1 MIGLKADEELSTVK
15 IGAANKKQVIVA
27 GTLLAI
33 LVAVVI
39 YDLAGSGTSSAAPPA
54 TSTTIARGKPG
65 NKQVAQN
72 STDPTFH
79 RLQLEESRKIK
90 YEPGRNIFEM
100 QAAPM
105 PTPVADVRK
114 PTPPPAFTPPPT
126 PPPPPIPLKFYGFA
140 SKPGETK
147 RIFLAEGDPQNS
159 IVFIAKQGDIV
170 DRRYRVLQIAA
181 NSVQIEDVLYSNK
194 QTIPLTVR

>member
-1 MIGLKADEELSTVK
+1 VN
-15 IGAANKKQVIVA
+15 IGAANKKQVIIA
-27 GTLLAI
+27 GALLAI
-33 LVAVVI
+33 LAAVLI
-39 YDLAGSGTSSAAPPA
+39 YDLAGTGTSSAAPPA
-54 TSTTIARGKPG
+54 TSTTVPRGKAG
-65 NKQVAQN
+65 TKQIAQN
-72 STDPTFH
+72 DTDPTFH

-105 PTPVADVRK
+105 PTPMANVR
-114 PTPPPAFTPPPT
+114 PTPPPGPPTPTPT

-140 SKPGETK
+140 NKPGETK

-159 IVFIAKQGDIV
+159 VVFIAKQGDIV

-181 NSVQIEDVLYSNK
+181 NSVQIEDVLYNNK
-194 QTIPLTVR
+194 QTIPLTAR

>member
-1 MIGLKADEELSTVK
+1 MKT
-15 IGAANKKQVIVA
+15 GAANKKQMIIA
-27 GTLLAI
+27 GALLAV
-33 LVAVVI
+33 LAAVVI

-54 TSTTIARGKPG
+54 TSTNIARGKPG

-72 STDPTFH
+72 DTDPTLH
-79 RLQLEESRKIK
+79 RLQLEESRKVK

-100 QAAPM
+100 QATPM
-105 PTPVADVRK
+105 PTPIAPPRIT
-114 PTPPPAFTPPPT
+114 PTPGPPTPTPT

-140 SKPGETK
+140 NKPGEVK

-170 DRRYRVLQIAA
+170 DRRYRVVQIAA
-181 NSVQIEDVLYSNK
+181 NSVQIEDVLYNNK
-194 QTIPLTVR
+194 QTIPLTAR

>member
-1 MIGLKADEELSTVK
+1 MK
-15 IGAANKKQVIVA
+15 IGAANKKHVIVA